1 MSVRG
6 RPRSFDREQALRSAM
21 RVFWAKGYDATQ
33 LAELTKVMNIKPPS
47 FYAAFRSKEAIFREA
62 VELYL
67 HSEGSASMRALASAA
82 TTAEAIHG
90 MLLASVDTVLA
101 SPGANGC
108 LLILGLVNCEPD
120 NVALQDYL
128 RQIRQHTIQLI
139 QSRLEDGVG
148 KGELPADA
156 DCKQLANFYFT
167 VIQGI
172 SLQARDGADRA
183 SLIDTVKLA
192 MKCN

>member
-1 MSVRG
+1 
-6 RPRSFDREQALRSAM
+6 M